1 MKHPWRVNGTGNP
14 TAKGG
19 ASQMT
24 SDPRCPYCGGTG
36 EVKGVIDDV
45 EFIYQCSCSGGR
57 EESVRWLL
65 GLNEE
70 PPPGQDLTI

>member
-1 MKHPWRVNGTGNP
+1 
-14 TAKGG
+14 
-19 ASQMT
+19 MT

-36 EVKGVIDDV
+36 EVKGVVEDV

-70 PPPGQDLTI
+70 PPSQDRTSGTAKPRPPFNEF